1 MVKPQD
7 HTDVTPDNIPR
18 PMLEE
23 LPQDVRDNF
32 SSYIN
37 GLVDQATK
45 NLCSSYTVDR
55 HHKVIKEKDMDFV
68 TLLSNVS
75 TPSPPP
81 LMVTDVDKAIAKQG
95 SEFVKMLA
103 DLNGKLDRVI
113 GKTITPVFSSYDA
126 AASTAPP
133 AISAESWPSQTQPL
147 LGMPI
152 DFYPGQPEPPGS
164 ILGRPPV
171 STGLSGAS
179 TRLSGAPTD
188 CPVATRRLDR

>member
-55 HHKVIKEKDMDFV
+55 HHKVIKEKDVDFA

-81 LMVTDVDKAIAKQG
+81 LMVTDVDKVIAKQG
-95 SEFVKMLA
+95 SEFAKMLA
-103 DLNGKLDRVI
+103 DLNGKLDRAI
-113 GKTITPVFSSYDA
+113 GKNGHTRFPILRRGRLHG
-126 AASTAPP
+126 PP
-133 AISAESWPSQTQPL
+133 L
-147 LGMPI
+147 RYRLNLGLP
-152 DFYPGQPEPPGS
+152 
-164 ILGRPPV
+164 RPNPC
-171 STGLSGAS
+171 L
-179 TRLSGAPTD
+179 
-188 CPVATRRLDR
+188 